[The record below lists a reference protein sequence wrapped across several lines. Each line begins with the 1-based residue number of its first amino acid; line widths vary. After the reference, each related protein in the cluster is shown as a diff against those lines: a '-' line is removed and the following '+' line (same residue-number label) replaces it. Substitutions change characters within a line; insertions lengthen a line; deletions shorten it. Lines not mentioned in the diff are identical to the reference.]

1 MYETGT
7 GQQVSQPLD
16 SYMMMM
22 MMMMMDELHMCL
34 ERAKN
39 SN

>member
-1 MYETGT
+1 MCETGT

-22 MMMMMDELHMCL
+22 DELHMCL
-34 ERAKN
+34 ERAKI